1 MPGCN
6 KEAMFDDK
14 TIYGPWANLC
24 EADQKRFG
32 VGIGFRFEK
41 RVKIAAK
48 KTNCVPVVTIPLSE
62 DALFDGVA
70 EVQCPHCGES
80 RTVEPDANYVVI
92 CENCGNRY
100 KVESQI

>member
-14 TIYGPWANLC
+14 TIYGSWANLC

-41 RVKIAAK
+41 RVKIAAA
-48 KTNCVPVVTIPLSE
+48 KTNRVPIVSVPLT
-62 DALFDGVA
+62 LDGVA
-70 EVQCPHCGES
+70 EVRCPHCGES
-80 RTVEPDANYVVI
+80 RTVESDANYIVT

-100 KVESQI
+100 KLESQI